1 MLSHFTSTNISTA
14 AKKTRKGTSYD
25 TLLLKVV
32 VEVSQ
37 LTDPLTSF
45 LVIRAAYFETVD
57 FTLKRF
63 VTSCIVEHVG
73 FTARG
78 TFIFRQFLRLE
89 KTNMT
94 KMMSTV
100 SEEWLCEWLE
110 ANRALVVDIC
120 FVY

>member
-1 MLSHFTSTNISTA
+1 M
-14 AKKTRKGTSYD
+14 
-25 TLLLKVV
+25 V

-37 LTDPLTSF
+37 LTDPLTL
-45 LVIRAAYFETVD
+45 LVIRAAYFETFD
-57 FTLKRF
+57 FSLKIF

-73 FTARG
+73 FAARG
-78 TFIFRQFLRLE
+78 TFIIRQFPRLE

-110 ANRALVVDIC
+110 ANRALVVNIC
-120 FVY
+120 FMY